1 MSHCANAATSGNTVS
16 VSRAVAVDRF
26 LRLRLRQWLAG
37 WISCG
42 TMGRTAPSQPLHL
55 GPVTHRPPGGLQP
68 RLIGH
73 GSDVGL
79 DQNGRL
85 DRWGLFCL
93 STVKSEASPSEF
105 ETRLYRN
112 SDGWDCTDRGR
123 SRVEIASERN
133 RSQADREAAGCG
145 KVTSSAISEP
155 RPGDERITS

>member
-1 MSHCANAATSGNTVS
+1 MLAAVFRHCELEAYLCRAYLEAYPCRNGNNMV
-16 VSRAVAVDRF
+16 
-26 LRLRLRQWLAG
+26 
-37 WISCG
+37 
-42 TMGRTAPSQPLHL
+42 
-55 GPVTHRPPGGLQP
+55 PVT
-68 RLIGH
+68 
-73 GSDVGL
+73 VGL
-79 DQNGRL
+79 DLNGRL